1 MASLS
6 IVLVLLIG
14 AAAANAADIGPSPMF
29 VDWLG
34 QQTSPKAK
42 TSNYDEL
49 ETESVCLLQT
59 KLRNC
64 RCLNKDE
71 YGKCQR
77 EYAE

>member
-1 MASLS
+1 
-6 IVLVLLIG
+6 
-14 AAAANAADIGPSPMF
+14 MF